1 MRRDARNTHHLATV
15 SHDGRFWDAY
25 LELDEGPMQGSPQ
38 RGRIAFSAAGE
49 PESGAVRTAPIF
61 IEPTAQDVLA
71 RARDLKTHQLV
82 ALLRSAIP
90 DDEATGPAGAGTGR
104 DG

>member
-1 MRRDARNTHHLATV
+1 MVMRRDVRNSHHLATV

-25 LELDEGPMQGSPQ
+25 LELEEGQGHGQPL

-49 PESGAVRTAPIF
+49 ADTEPVRTAPIF
-61 IEPTAQDVLA
+61 VEPSAQDVLA

-82 ALLRSAIP
+82 ALLRSALP
-90 DDEATGPAGAGTGR
+90 DPPEGDPDSRTE
-104 DG
+104 